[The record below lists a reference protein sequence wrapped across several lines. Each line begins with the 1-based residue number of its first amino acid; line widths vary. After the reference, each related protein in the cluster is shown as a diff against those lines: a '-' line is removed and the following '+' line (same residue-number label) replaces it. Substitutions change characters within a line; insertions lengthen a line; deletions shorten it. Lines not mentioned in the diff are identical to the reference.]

1 MQTKNPAMQHGKQT
15 ATINT
20 GWAQESGPQPQAES
34 ELLTEEEQSHA
45 SFHPYFALN

>member
-1 MQTKNPAMQHGKQT
+1 MENGRQT
-15 ATINT
+15 ARVSF

-34 ELLTEEEQSHA
+34 DLLTEEEQSHA